1 MRHTHKVGKC
11 SRILDVLWLSRHA
24 VTVARVF
31 PKPSRSSLQLLMPLC
46 TKEVVQVE
54 NLSNHVEFQVPFLKV
69 DILTC
74 KGAME
79 LYSTSS
85 QVD

>member
-1 MRHTHKVGKC
+1 MFANSGCT
-11 SRILDVLWLSRHA
+11 

-31 PKPSRSSLQLLMPLC
+31 PKPSWSSLQLLMPLC

-54 NLSNHVEFQVPFLKV
+54 NLSNHVEFQVPFLGNFLMIFKSGYF
-69 DILTC
+69 DMQRCYGTI
-74 KGAME
+74 KNE
-79 LYSTSS
+79 LSVGNS